1 MGLALLH
8 YPTKDNVLPD
18 IDVGNFGWLSYI
30 IPRKGVD
37 VSGVKS
43 K

>member
-1 MGLALLH
+1 MGLALLY
-8 YPTKDNVLPD
+8 YPTKAEVPD
-18 IDVGNFGWLSYI
+18 INVGKNIGWLSYI